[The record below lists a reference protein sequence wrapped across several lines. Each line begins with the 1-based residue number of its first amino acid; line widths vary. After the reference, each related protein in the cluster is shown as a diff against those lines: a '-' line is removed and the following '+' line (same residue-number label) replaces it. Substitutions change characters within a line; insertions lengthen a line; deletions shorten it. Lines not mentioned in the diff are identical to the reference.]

1 MATPKKS
8 AEKLPAKV
16 GRPLNQPEVLK
27 LETNVP
33 MPERGV
39 RDPEFV
45 IRVNEIL
52 TQIKPRQSFVVPRVK
67 LHTVKKLIKTQHAS
81 MIMKSAVIK
90 PDERFA
96 RIWRVK

>member
-1 MATPKKS
+1 MATPKKT
-8 AEKLPAKV
+8 AEKIPAKSV
-16 GRPLNQPEVLK
+16 RSVSVPEVLK

-33 MPERGV
+33 MPERGI

-45 IRVNEIL
+45 VKVSEIL
-52 TQIKPRQSFVVPRVK
+52 TQIKPRQSFVVPKVK
-67 LHTVKKLIKTQHAS
+67 LHTVKKIIKTQHAA
-81 MIMKSAVIK
+81 MVMKSAVIK